1 MRGKKGL
8 VRYMNNMKVQDSVK
22 MVIYP
27 CKATNEVY
35 TSIPEYIAR
44 NTSVLRLEYDIW
56 NPSTIKDVDYAI
68 I

>member
-56 NPSTIKDVDYAI
+56 NLSTIKDVDYAI